1 MRKISIMLCA
11 MTIMAITMF
20 TSCVSQKKILYLQ
33 NETMLNDSVFMS
45 IEYEN
50 ERHFNYKVQPGDN
63 LFIKIASLDETF
75 SKYFNS
81 MNQGAAMSTSS
92 TQFSSGNPAIYLNGY
107 NVGADGNIEL
117 PFVGKVFV
125 KDLTVDDIQVKVQG
139 IMNEYL
145 KETVVYVKL
154 GLFNLTILGEV
165 ARPGQYQIY
174 QSDINIFQAIALAG
188 NATDF
193 ANKAEIKII
202 HQTPKGSQIVKVNL
216 NDAIILSSPD
226 YYLKPNDIIYVE
238 PLKTK
243 QFGFTSVPYGTII
256 SAISLLVTCLTFVV
270 IYIKPV

>member
-1 MRKISIMLCA
+1 MKKIALLFFAISL
-11 MTIMAITMF
+11 MAISTF

-33 NETMLNDSVFMS
+33 NEQMLNDSSLMS

-50 ERHFNYKVQPGDN
+50 ERTFNYKVQPGDN
-63 LFIKIASLDETF
+63 LYIRIASLDEKF
-75 SKYFNS
+75 SAYFNI
-81 MNQGAAMSTSS
+81 MNQGSAYTSS
-92 TQFSSGNPAIYLNGY
+92 TTYSSGNASIYLNGY
-107 NVGADGNIEL
+107 TVGADGNIDL
-117 PFVGKVFV
+117 PFVGNVFV
-125 KDLTVDDIQVKVQG
+125 KDLTVDAIQMKVQE

-154 GLFNLTILGEV
+154 GVFNLTILGEV
-165 ARPGQYQIY
+165 VRPGQYQIY

-193 ANKAEIKII
+193 ANKSKVKIV
-202 HQTPKGSQIVKVNL
+202 HQTPKGSQIVRVNL
-216 NDAIILSSPD
+216 NDADILSSPD

-256 SAISLLVTCLTFVV
+256 SAISLLITCFTFVAV
-270 IYIKPV
+270 YLK